1 MIYVHYDVTALY
13 DVCETAN
20 GPRLLFFTSTL
31 RSGDVNEGRWVVVDS
46 EYHHQHALLDTL
58 NDIGCKMLEST
69 KHKLFGSVLFN
80 TETLLFLTQPLT
92 ISYPLKDSNSLFFRK
107 HFSYAVI

>member
-1 MIYVHYDVTALY
+1 MTYVHYDVTALY

-46 EYHHQHALLDTL
+46 EYHHQYFVDLY
-58 NDIGCKMLEST
+58 CKLMLRY
-69 KHKLFGSVLFN
+69 FGY
-80 TETLLFLTQPLT
+80 LLFPCPNYQPILGECF
-92 ISYPLKDSNSLFFRK
+92 LSLPQGHIKKARGFLP
-107 HFSYAVI
+107 FSRGVEKEHLPEIG